1 METLSLLMLSM
12 FILLLIGVPVYMVL
26 ISSTII
32 SLFAFSTLPL
42 SVIHNSLFE
51 GLNSFPLLA
60 IPCFVVA
67 GTLMEKGGVTGKI
80 IDVVKVLV
88 GRMYGGLGIT
98 TILACTFFAAISGSG
113 PGTVA
118 AIGTLLI
125 PAMLRQGYSP
135 KYAAS
140 VSSSGGTIG
149 ILIPPSNPLIIYG
162 IIGNVSITGLFT
174 AGFIPGFI
182 IAFALLFTAWIL
194 AKKEGVGFDEDAPTF
209 NLINFIKMCFRN
221 IFSLLTPFIILGS
234 IYSGICTPV
243 ESSIVAIMWSL
254 FVGGI
259 INRDLS
265 FIKIYQSLI
274 EGAMLC
280 GVVLI
285 IVGASTLFG
294 KILTIEQAPL
304 QLTEALLS
312 FSQNKYVILLL
323 ILGMLFILGM
333 FLETLATL
341 IIVVP
346 VLLPVVTALG
356 VDPIHFGIILVVSNE
371 IALLTPPLGV
381 NLFVASRI
389 AGIPVETVSMGVL
402 PYILVLILCALI
414 ITFIP
419 QISLFLP
426 NLLGYT

>member
-1 METLSLLMLSM
+1 MDTLS
-12 FILLLIGVPVYMVL
+12 ILLISLVVLLLFGVPVYMVL
-26 ISSTII
+26 ISSTMI
-32 SLFAFSTLPL
+32 SLFVFSSLPL
-42 SVIHNSLFE
+42 TVIHNALFE

-67 GTLMEKGGVTGKI
+67 GTLMEQGGVTGQI
-80 IDVVKVLV
+80 IDVVKMLV

-98 TILACTFFAAISGSG
+98 TIMACTFFAAISGSG

-118 AIGTLLI
+118 AVGTLLI
-125 PAMLRQGYSP
+125 PSMLRQGYSP
-135 KYAAS
+135 QYAAS
-140 VSSSGGTIG
+140 VSSSGGTVG

-182 IAFALLFTAWIL
+182 VAFALILTAWSL
-194 AKKEGVGFDEDAPTF
+194 AKRDKVGIDVGLPPFSAVIF
-209 NLINFIKMCFRN
+209 LKICFRN

-243 ESSIVAIMWSL
+243 EASIVAIIWSL
-254 FVGGI
+254 FVGGV
-259 INRDLS
+259 INRALNAK
-265 FIKIYQSLI
+265 KIYAALL

-280 GVVLI
+280 GVVLL

-294 KILTIEQAPL
+294 KILTIEQAPQRL
-304 QLTEALLS
+304 ANIFLS
-312 FSQNKYVILLL
+312 ISQDKYVSLLL
-323 ILGMLFILGM
+323 IQAMLF
-333 FLETLATL
+333 
-341 IIVVP
+341 P
-346 VLLPVVTALG
+346 VLLPVVIHVG

-381 NLFVASRI
+381 NLFVSSRI
-389 AGIPVETVSMGVL
+389 ANIPVEKVAVGVL
-402 PYILVLILCALI
+402 PYIIVLLFCSLL
-414 ITFIP
+414 ITFVP

-426 NLLGYT
+426 HFFGYF

>member
-1 METLSLLMLSM
+1 MDTLS
-12 FILLLIGVPVYMVL
+12 ILLISLVVLLLFGVPVYMVL
-26 ISSTII
+26 ISSTMI
-32 SLFAFSTLPL
+32 SLFAFSSLPL
-42 SVIHNSLFE
+42 TVIHNALFE

-67 GTLMEKGGVTGKI
+67 GTLMEQGGVTGQI
-80 IDVVKVLV
+80 IDVVKMLV

-98 TILACTFFAAISGSG
+98 TIMACTFFAAISGSG

-118 AIGTLLI
+118 AVGTLLI
-125 PAMLRQGYSP
+125 PSMLRQGYSP
-135 KYAAS
+135 QYAAS
-140 VSSSGGTIG
+140 VSSSGGTVG

-182 IAFALLFTAWIL
+182 VAFALILTAWSL
-194 AKKEGVGFDEDAPTF
+194 AKRDKVGIDVGLPPFSAVIF
-209 NLINFIKMCFRN
+209 LKICFRN

-234 IYSGICTPV
+234 ISSGICTPV
-243 ESSIVAIMWSL
+243 EASIVAIIWSL
-254 FVGGI
+254 FVGGV
-259 INRDLS
+259 INRALNAK
-265 FIKIYQSLI
+265 KIYAALL

-280 GVVLI
+280 GVVLL

-294 KILTIEQAPL
+294 KILTIEQAPQRL
-304 QLTEALLS
+304 ANIFLS
-312 FSQNKYVILLL
+312 ISQDKYVILLL
-323 ILGMLFILGM
+323 IQAMLFLLGM

-341 IIVVP
+341 IILVP
-346 VLLPVVTALG
+346 VLLPVVIHVG

-381 NLFVASRI
+381 NLFVSSRI
-389 AGIPVETVSMGVL
+389 ANIPVEKVAVGVL
-402 PYILVLILCALI
+402 PYIIVLLFCSLL
-414 ITFIP
+414 ITFVP

-426 NLLGYT
+426 HFFGYF